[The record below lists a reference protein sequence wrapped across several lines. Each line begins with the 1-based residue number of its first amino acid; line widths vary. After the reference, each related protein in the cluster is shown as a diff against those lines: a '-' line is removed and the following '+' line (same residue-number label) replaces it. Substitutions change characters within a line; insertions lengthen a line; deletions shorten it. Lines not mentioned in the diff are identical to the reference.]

1 MSKPRTKQMT
11 IDEVVA
17 QLSDGMTVGIGG
29 WGPRRKPMAL
39 VRAILRSDLQDL
51 TIVSWGGADVGLLAR
66 AGKIRKLVY
75 AFVSLDSI
83 PLEPNF
89 QRARQNGTIPEIV
102 ELDEGMFQTGLY
114 AAAQRLPFLPMRAGL
129 GSDVLVHNPWIKTVT
144 SPYPMDTAENA
155 DVFEEL
161 TAVPALK
168 LDVALVHL
176 NRADAH
182 GNATY
187 LGPDP
192 YFDDLFVQAA
202 DKAFVSCE
210 QIVDTAGLT
219 VDAPVQRLLI
229 SRMMVDGVV
238 ETPNGAHFTTCTPD
252 YERDEKFQK
261 AYAAAAGGSD
271 EDWAA
276 FEERFL
282 VGDEASY
289 QAAVAAFAAEQQEK
303 KA

>member
-1 MSKPRTKQMT
+1 MSKPRDKQMT

-17 QLSDGMTVGIGG
+17 QLSDGMTIGIGG

-39 VRAILRSDLQDL
+39 VRAILRSDLKDL

-129 GSDVLVHNPWIKTVT
+129 GSDVLVNNPWIKTVT
-144 SPYPMDTAENA
+144 SPYADENG
-155 DVFEEL
+155 DFEEL
-161 TAVPALK
+161 TAVPALE
-168 LDVALVHL
+168 LDVALVHM
-176 NRADAH
+176 NRADIH

-202 DKAFVSCE
+202 DKAYVTVE

-219 VDAPVQRLLI
+219 VDTPVQRLLI

-238 ETPNGAHFTTCTPD
+238 ETPNGAHFTVCTPD

-261 AYAAAAGGSD
+261 AYAAAAGGPD

-276 FEERFL
+276 FHERFL
-282 VGDEASY
+282 SGDETAY
-289 QAAVAAFAAEQQEK
+289 QAAVAAFHAELEGAK
-303 KA
+303 

>member
-1 MSKPRTKQMT
+1 MSKPRDKQMT

-17 QLSDGMTVGIGG
+17 QLSDGMTIGIGG

-39 VRAILRSDLQDL
+39 VRAILRSDLTDL

-66 AGKIRKLVY
+66 AGKIRKLIY

-89 QRARQNGTIPEIV
+89 QRARQSGAIPEIV
-102 ELDEGMFQTGLY
+102 ELDEGMFATGLY

-129 GSDVLVHNPWIKTVT
+129 GSDVLVNNPWIKTVT
-144 SPYPMDTAENA
+144 SPYPDENG
-155 DVFEEL
+155 DLEEL
-161 TAVPALK
+161 TAVPALN
-168 LDVALVHL
+168 LDVALVHM
-176 NRADAH
+176 NRADVH

-202 DKAFVSCE
+202 ARAYVSCE

-238 ETPNGAHFTTCTPD
+238 ETPNGAHFTTCSPD

-261 AYAAAAGGSD
+261 AYAAAAADD
-271 EDWAA
+271 EAWDAFAA
-276 FEERFL
+276 RFL
-282 VGDEASY
+282 AGDEAAY
-289 QAAVAAFAAEQQEK
+289 QAAVATFAEEAAQ
-303 KA
+303 

>member
-1 MSKPRTKQMT
+1 MSSRKPRDKQMT

-17 QLSDGMTVGIGG
+17 SLEDGMTIGIGG

-39 VRAILRSDLQDL
+39 VRAILRSDLKDL
-51 TIVSWGGADVGLLAR
+51 TVVSWGGADVGLLAR

-89 QRARQNGTIPEIV
+89 QRARQAASIPEVV
-102 ELDEGMFQTGLY
+102 ELDEGMFQTGLK
-114 AAAQRLPFLPMRAGL
+114 AAAERLPFLPMRAGL
-129 GSDVLVHNPWIKTVT
+129 GSDVLVNNPWIKTVT
-144 SPYPMDTAENA
+144 SPYD
-155 DVFEEL
+155 DGVGHEEL
-161 TAVPALK
+161 VAVPALK

-176 NRADAH
+176 NRADVH
-182 GNATY
+182 GNASY

-192 YFDDLFVQAA
+192 YFDDLFAMAA
-202 DKAFVSCE
+202 ERTYLSVE

-219 VDAPVQRLLI
+219 VDTPVQRVLLN
-229 SRMMVDGVV
+229 RMMVTGVV
-238 ETPNGAHFTTCTPD
+238 ETPNGAHFTNCVPD
-252 YERDEKFQK
+252 YERDERFQK

-276 FEERFL
+276 FEDRFL
-282 VGDEASY
+282 SGDEAAY
-289 QAAVAAFAAEQQEK
+289 QAAVAAFTEEQAK
-303 KA
+303 

>member
-1 MSKPRTKQMT
+1 MRGPRDKRMT

-17 QLSDGMTVGIGG
+17 QLEDGMTIGIGG

-39 VRAILRSDLQDL
+39 VRAILRSDLRDL

-66 AGKIRKLVY
+66 AGRIRKLVY
-75 AFVSLDSI
+75 AFVSLDSV

-89 QRARQNGTIPEIV
+89 SKARQEGTIPELV
-102 ELDEGMFQTGLY
+102 ELDEGMFQTGLR

-129 GSDVLVHNPWIKTVT
+129 GSDVLVNQPWIRTVT
-144 SPYPMDTAENA
+144 SPYAGPDGS
-155 DVFEEL
+155 VEEL
-161 TAVPALK
+161 VAVPALH

-176 NRADAH
+176 NRADRH

-192 YFDDLFVQAA
+192 YFDDLFCMAA
-202 DKAFVSCE
+202 DRAFVSCE
-210 QIVDTAGLT
+210 QVVDTAGLT
-219 VDAPVQRLLI
+219 VDTPVQRLLL

-252 YERDEKFQK
+252 YERDERFQR
-261 AYAAAAGGSD
+261 AYAAAASGSD

-276 FEERFL
+276 FSARFL
-282 VGDEASY
+282 EGDEAAY
-289 QAAVAAFAAEQQEK
+289 QAAVAAFGEGQA
-303 KA
+303 

>member
-1 MSKPRTKQMT
+1 VSTPRDKRMT

-17 QLSDGMTVGIGG
+17 ELKDGMTLGIGG

-39 VRAILRSDLQDL
+39 VRAILRSGLKDL
-51 TIVSWGGADVGLLAR
+51 TVVSWGGADVGLLLR
-66 AGKIRKLVY
+66 AGKVRKLVY

-89 QRARQNGTIPEIV
+89 QRARQAGTIPEVV
-102 ELDEGMFQTGLY
+102 ELDEGMFQTGLR

-129 GSDVLVHNPWIKTVT
+129 GSDVMVNNPWLRTVT
-144 SPYPMDTAENA
+144 SPYDGGPDQTR
-155 DVFEEL
+155 EEL
-161 TAVPALK
+161 VAVPALK

-176 NRADAH
+176 NRADPH

-192 YFDDLFVQAA
+192 YFDDLFCMAA
-202 DKAFVSCE
+202 DRAYLTCE
-210 QIVDTAGLT
+210 QVVDTAGLT
-219 VDAPVQRLLI
+219 VDSPVQRLLI

-252 YERDEKFQK
+252 YERDEKFQR
-261 AYAAAAGGSD
+261 AYAAAAAGSD
-271 EDWAA
+271 EEWAA
-276 FEERFL
+276 FADRFL
-282 VGDEASY
+282 AGDEDAY
-289 QAAVAAFAAEQQEK
+289 QSAVRTFHEEDA
-303 KA
+303 

>member
-1 MSKPRTKQMT
+1 VSKPRTKEMT
-11 IDEVVA
+11 IDDVVA
-17 QLSDGMTVGIGG
+17 QLSDGMTIGIGG

-39 VRAILRSDLQDL
+39 VRALYRSDLEDL

-89 QRARQNGTIPEIV
+89 QRARQDGTIPEVV

-114 AAAQRLPFLPMRAGL
+114 AAAQRLPFLPVRAGL
-129 GSDVLVHNPWIKTVT
+129 GSDVLVNNPWIRTVT
-144 SPYPMDTAENA
+144 SPYADENG
-155 DVFEEL
+155 DLEEL
-161 TAVPALK
+161 TAVPALR
-168 LDVALVHL
+168 LDVALVHM

-182 GNATY
+182 GNAVY

-202 DKAFVSCE
+202 ERAFVSCE
-210 QIVDTAGLT
+210 QVVDTAGLT
-219 VDAPVQRLLI
+219 VDTAVQRLLI
-229 SRMMVDGVV
+229 SRMSVTGVV

-252 YERDEKFQK
+252 YERDERFQK

-282 VGDEASY
+282 DGDEAAY
-289 QAAVAAFAAEQQEK
+289 QAAVSAFQEEAAR
-303 KA
+303 

>member
-1 MSKPRTKQMT
+1 MSSRKPRDKQMT

-17 QLSDGMTVGIGG
+17 SLEDGMTIGIGG

-39 VRAILRSDLQDL
+39 VRAILRSDLKDL

-66 AGKIRKLVY
+66 AGKIRRLVY

-89 QRARQNGTIPEIV
+89 QRARQDATIPEVV
-102 ELDEGMFQTGLY
+102 ELDEGMFQTGLK
-114 AAAQRLPFLPMRAGL
+114 AAAERLPFLPMRAGL
-129 GSDVLVHNPWIKTVT
+129 GSDVLVNNPWIKTVT
-144 SPYPMDTAENA
+144 SPYD
-155 DVFEEL
+155 DGVGHEEL
-161 TAVPALK
+161 VAVPALK

-176 NRADAH
+176 NRADVH

-192 YFDDLFVQAA
+192 YFDDLFAMAA
-202 DKAFVSCE
+202 DRTYLSVE

-219 VDAPVQRLLI
+219 VDTPVQRVLLN
-229 SRMMVDGVV
+229 RMMVTGVV
-238 ETPNGAHFTTCTPD
+238 ETPNGAHFTNCVPD
-252 YERDEKFQK
+252 YERDERFQK

-282 VGDEASY
+282 SGDEAAY
-289 QAAVAAFAAEQQEK
+289 QAAVAAFTEEETK
-303 KA
+303 

>member
-1 MSKPRTKQMT
+1 VTAQPRDKRMS

-17 QLSDGMTVGIGG
+17 ELEDGMAIGIGG

-39 VRAILRSDLQDL
+39 VRAILRSDLKDL

-75 AFVSLDSI
+75 AFVSLDTV

-89 QRARQNGTIPEIV
+89 QRARQAGTIPEVV

-129 GSDVLVHNPWIKTVT
+129 GSDVLVNNPWIKTVT
-144 SPYPMDTAENA
+144 SPYA
-155 DVFEEL
+155 DDDGDFGEFV
-161 TAVPALK
+161 AVPALD

-176 NRADAH
+176 NRADQH

-202 DKAFVSCE
+202 KKAYLSCE
-210 QIVDTAGLT
+210 RIVDTAGLT
-219 VDAPVQRLLI
+219 VDTPVQRLLI

-238 ETPNGAHFTTCTPD
+238 ETPNGAHFTNCVPD
-252 YERDEKFQK
+252 YERDEAFQK
-261 AYAAAAGGSD
+261 AYAAAASD
-271 EDWAA
+271 DEQWTA
-276 FEERFL
+276 FEQRFL
-282 VGDEASY
+282 SGDEAAY
-289 QAAVAAFAAEQQEK
+289 QAAVAEFQE
-303 KA
+303 ANA

>member
-1 MSKPRTKQMT
+1 MTKPRDKQMT
-11 IDEVVA
+11 IDEVVGT
-17 QLSDGMTVGIGG
+17 LESGMTIGIGG

-39 VRAILRSDLQDL
+39 VRAIYNSDLTDL

-66 AGKIRKLVY
+66 AGKIKKLVY

-89 QRARQNGTIPEIV
+89 QRARQAGTIPEV
-102 ELDEGMFQTGLY
+102 MELDEGMFQTGLR

-129 GSDVLVHNPWIKTVT
+129 GSDVLVNNPDLELVR
-144 SPYPMDTAENA
+144 SPYPNVDGEYV
-155 DVFEEL
+155 DLV
-161 TAVPALK
+161 AVPAIK
-168 LDVALVHL
+168 MHVALLHL
-176 NRADAH
+176 NRADVH

-192 YFDDLFVQAA
+192 YFDDLFAMAA
-202 DKAFVSCE
+202 GRTYLSVE
-210 QIVDTAGLT
+210 QVVDTAGLT
-219 VDAPVQRLLI
+219 VDTPVQRLLL

-271 EDWAA
+271 EEWQA
-276 FEERFL
+276 FHDRFL
-282 VGDEASY
+282 AGDEAAY
-289 QAAVAAFAAEQQEK
+289 QAAVRAFHEEAAQ
-303 KA
+303 

>member
-1 MSKPRTKQMT
+1 MT

-17 QLSDGMTVGIGG
+17 SLEDGMTIGIGG

-39 VRAILRSDLQDL
+39 VRAILRSDLRDL

-89 QRARQNGTIPEIV
+89 QRARQAASIPEVV
-102 ELDEGMFQTGLY
+102 ELDEGMFQTGLK
-114 AAAQRLPFLPMRAGL
+114 AAAERLPFLPMRAGL
-129 GSDVLVHNPWIKTVT
+129 GSDVLVNNPWIKTVT
-144 SPYPMDTAENA
+144 SPYDDGAGL
-155 DVFEEL
+155 EEL
-161 TAVPALK
+161 VAVPALK

-176 NRADAH
+176 NRADVH

-192 YFDDLFVQAA
+192 YFDDLFAMAA
-202 DKAFVSCE
+202 ERTYLSVE

-219 VDAPVQRLLI
+219 VDTPVQRVLLN
-229 SRMMVDGVV
+229 RMMVTGVV
-238 ETPNGAHFTTCTPD
+238 ETPNGAHFTNCVPD
-252 YERDEKFQK
+252 YERDERFQK

-282 VGDEASY
+282 SGDEAAY
-289 QAAVAAFAAEQQEK
+289 QAAVQAFAEESSK
-303 KA
+303 

>member
-1 MSKPRTKQMT
+1 VTAQPRDKRMT

-17 QLSDGMTVGIGG
+17 QIEDGMTVGIGG

-39 VRAILRSDLQDL
+39 VRAILRSDLKDL
-51 TIVSWGGADVGLLAR
+51 TIVSWGGADVGLLVR
-66 AGKIRKLVY
+66 AGKVRKLVY
-75 AFVSLDSI
+75 AFVSLDTV

-89 QRARQNGTIPEIV
+89 QRARQNGTVPEVV

-129 GSDVLVHNPWIKTVT
+129 GSDVLINNPWIKTVT
-144 SPYPMDTAENA
+144 SPYPDE
-155 DVFEEL
+155 DGDFGEFV
-161 TAVPALK
+161 AVPALN

-176 NRADAH
+176 NRADQH

-202 DKAFVSCE
+202 TKAYLSCE

-219 VDAPVQRLLI
+219 VDTPAQRLLI

-252 YERDEKFQK
+252 YERDEKFQR
-261 AYAAAAGGSD
+261 AYAAAATD
-271 EDWAA
+271 DAEWAA

-282 VGDEASY
+282 SGDEAAY
-289 QAAVAAFAAEQQEK
+289 QTAVAEFAKEQ
-303 KA
+303 AS

>member
-1 MSKPRTKQMT
+1 MSSQPRDKRMT

-17 QLSDGMTVGIGG
+17 QIEDGMTVGIGG

-39 VRAILRSDLQDL
+39 VRAILRSELKDL

-75 AFVSLDSI
+75 AFVSLDTV

-89 QRARQNGTIPEIV
+89 QRARQGGTIPEIV

-129 GSDVLVHNPWIKTVT
+129 GSDVLVNNPWIKTVT
-144 SPYPMDTAENA
+144 SPYPDT
-155 DVFEEL
+155 DGTVGDFV
-161 TAVPALK
+161 AVPALN

-176 NRADAH
+176 NRADQH

-202 DKAFVSCE
+202 TKAYVSCE

-219 VDAPVQRLLI
+219 VEAPVQRLLV

-238 ETPNGAHFTTCTPD
+238 ETPNGAHFTNCVPD
-252 YERDEKFQK
+252 YERDEVFQR
-261 AYAAAAGGSD
+261 AYAKAAAEDGS
-271 EDWAA
+271 WAA
-276 FEERFL
+276 FEARFL
-282 VGDEASY
+282 SGDEAAY
-289 QAAVAAFAAEQQEK
+289 QAAIAEFAKENAS
-303 KA
+303 

>member
-1 MSKPRTKQMT
+1 VNKPRDKQMT

-17 QLSDGMTVGIGG
+17 SLEDGMTIGIGG

-39 VRAILRSDLQDL
+39 VRAILRSDLKDL

-66 AGKIRKLVY
+66 AGKIRKVVY

-89 QRARQNGTIPEIV
+89 QRARQTASIPEVV
-102 ELDEGMFQTGLY
+102 ELDEGMFQTGLK
-114 AAAQRLPFLPMRAGL
+114 AAAERLPFLPMRAGL
-129 GSDVLVHNPWIKTVT
+129 GSDVLVNNPWIKTVT
-144 SPYPMDTAENA
+144 SPYD
-155 DVFEEL
+155 DGVGHEEL
-161 TAVPALK
+161 VAVPALR

-176 NRADAH
+176 NRADVH

-192 YFDDLFVQAA
+192 YFDDLFAMAA
-202 DKAFVSCE
+202 ERTYLSVE
-210 QIVDTAGLT
+210 QVVDTAGLT
-219 VDAPVQRLLI
+219 VDTPVQRVLLN
-229 SRMMVDGVV
+229 RMMVTGVV
-238 ETPNGAHFTTCTPD
+238 ETPNGAHFTNCVPD

-282 VGDEASY
+282 SGDEESY
-289 QAAVAAFAAEQQEK
+289 QAAVRAFTEESSK
-303 KA
+303 